1 MNQDRKLIFV
11 YNADSSLFN
20 QVGDLIHKTISPKTY
35 QCNLCGLT
43 YSGVSMKGDWKD
55 FINSLPI
62 KAEFLHKDEFLKQFP
77 NKKQSTFPVVF
88 VRENDSLIE
97 LISTQEINQAK
108 NLEELKKI
116 VHEKVS
122 TIKNG

>member
-1 MNQDRKLIFV
+1 MNKKLLFI

-43 YSGVSMKGDWKD
+43 YSGVSMRDEWKN
-55 FINSLPI
+55 FIGSLPI
-62 KAEFLHKDEFLKQFP
+62 EAKFLHKDEFLKEFP
-77 NKKQSTFPVVF
+77 KVQGTNFPVVF
-88 VRENDSLIE
+88 IKQNGNLIE

-108 NLEELKKI
+108 NLEELKQLVQRKNSNI
-116 VHEKVS
+116 KV
-122 TIKNG
+122 

>member
-1 MNQDRKLIFV
+1 MNQDQKLLFV

-43 YSGVSMKGDWKD
+43 YSGISMKNDWKD

-62 KAEFLHKDEFLKQFP
+62 KAKFLHKDEFFKQFP
-77 NKKQSTFPVVF
+77 KMYYATFPTAF
-88 VRENDSLIE
+88 LKQGGNMLE

-108 NLEELKKI
+108 NLEDLKKLVLAKI
-116 VHEKVS
+116 PKIKV
-122 TIKNG
+122 

>member
-1 MNQDRKLIFV
+1 MKSLLFV

-20 QVGDLIHKTISPKTY
+20 QIGDLIHKTISPKTY

-43 YSGVSMKGDWKD
+43 YSGISMKSGWKD

-62 KAEFLHKDEFLKQFP
+62 KAVFLHKDEFLKQYPNMQNTNFP
-77 NKKQSTFPVVF
+77 IAFTKQNNNLV
-88 VRENDSLIE
+88 E

-108 NLEELKKI
+108 SLEEL
-116 VHEKVS
+116 EKLILEK
-122 TIKNG
+122 TLRF